1 MAVQTKKIRKR
12 ITEESNGFWRAIKPY
27 VSLTKWAEI
36 EVELKTRIG
45 IRLNSLF
52 YDRLH
57 NNIHLSFGEPCVLD
71 RSYTARVVSSSDTFL
86 YKWSIEEFEER
97 KHLFLTDLVEQ
108 ESNELV
114 SIFKSDSRQVA
125 ELEGEYQNKI
135 LSSLSHNYHALAP
148 LILVWRLNNYVL
160 SFL

>member
-1 MAVQTKKIRKR
+1 MQRRAEKEGRVSIAKMELWKKVFYAITVSLICFSLNRGNPGGASLTELTITDEKIEYIYETTMAVQTKKIRKR
-12 ITEESNGFWRAIKPY
+12 ITEESNGFWRAIEPY

-71 RSYTARVVSSSDTFL
+71 RSYTARVVSSSDTFFS
-86 YKWSIEEFEER
+86 KWSIE
-97 KHLFLTDLVEQ
+97 
-108 ESNELV
+108 
-114 SIFKSDSRQVA
+114 
-125 ELEGEYQNKI
+125 
-135 LSSLSHNYHALAP
+135 
-148 LILVWRLNNYVL
+148 
-160 SFL
+160 